1 MSPGRWR
8 CSARRTNW
16 SPPSP
21 TLASSSPALLPF
33 VQRKGKPS
41 SLIRGGEKQLHELS
55 WVKSVKQNSGNMLKF
70 QAIDH
75 FCGLFWICRHWQ
87 HLPRRQKAWSTFFTH
102 SFGKNVKEQ
111 SFKLT
116 TMIMTVHKHIFI
128 VLNGFTFFVIATDS
142 RRTWAPCCGRHW
154 ERSSAGFI
162 KLPLTNYWKNNN
174 NRVITKRWHSLV
186 WLINDLC
193 GVFANLQV
201 LKTDG
206 SLVAVLGV
214 RP

>member
-1 MSPGRWR
+1 M
-8 CSARRTNW
+8 
-16 SPPSP
+16 
-21 TLASSSPALLPF
+21 
-33 VQRKGKPS
+33 
-41 SLIRGGEKQLHELS
+41 HELS

-75 FCGLFWICRHWQ
+75 FCGLFWVCRHWQ

-111 SFKLT
+111 SFKFT
-116 TMIMTVHKHIFI
+116 TMIMTVHKHIFT
-128 VLNGFTFFVIATDS
+128 VLSGFTIFVVITDS

-154 ERSSAGFI
+154 ERSSTGFI
-162 KLPLTNYWKNNN
+162 KLPFTNYWKNNN

-193 GVFANLQV
+193 GVLQIC
-201 LKTDG
+201 
-206 SLVAVLGV
+206 
-214 RP
+214 RC